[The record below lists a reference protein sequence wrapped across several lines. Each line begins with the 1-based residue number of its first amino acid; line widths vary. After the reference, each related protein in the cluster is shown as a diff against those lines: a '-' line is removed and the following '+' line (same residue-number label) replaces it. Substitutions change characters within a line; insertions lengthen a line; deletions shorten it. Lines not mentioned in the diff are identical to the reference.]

1 MHVQTKFLRLREP
14 LSLGDRI
21 DDWRICWLGG
31 WDKCRVFFVVL
42 VEREFDQPVAPC
54 NARVSRFRV
63 STQMLTKVDLAR
75 LQKS

>member
-1 MHVQTKFLRLREP
+1 MHVQTKFLRLCKP
-14 LSLGDRI
+14 VSLGARI

-31 WDKCRVFFVVL
+31 SDKCRVFFIVMM
-42 VEREFDQPVAPC
+42 EREFDQPVAPC